1 VLVAERIGRRFEQG
15 DGPGGAARLA
25 CPVREIGDLVK
36 LVGALLAL
44 LALGSGC
51 AGPSAR
57 TAADDFLC
65 SMEPT
70 DQVER
75 RASREICR

>member
-1 VLVAERIGRRFEQG
+1 VHVAERIGRRFEQG
-15 DGPGGAARLA
+15 DGPGGAARLVR
-25 CPVREIGDLVK
+25 PVREIGDLVK

-44 LALGSGC
+44 LTLGTGC
-51 AGPSAR
+51 AGLSGRA
-57 TAADDFLC
+57 AADDSLC